1 MMAVSIKQAEN
12 LIISMGTR
20 FLKRALV
27 SCLQM
32 EVFTIVTLISLLIK
46 RTEINGLPASRQ
58 ITDVRELA
66 LCMASGFEAAR

>member
-12 LIISMGTR
+12 LIISMDTR
-20 FLKRALV
+20 LLKRSLV

-32 EVFTIVTLISLLIK
+32 EVFTIVALISLLKI
-46 RTEINGLPASRQ
+46 RIEIMGSRASRR

-66 LCMASGFEAAR
+66 LCLESGFEAV